1 MKQVKVET
9 VVKTLVKRMVE
20 LEVKAVHLVKV
31 LTQVLVVLENKLVPM
46 VKVVEMEQQCEE
58 HQDLPYQLT
67 IQELFRVVHLLQT

>member
-9 VVKTLVKRMVE
+9 VVKMLVKLLVE
-20 LEVKAVHLVKV
+20 LEVKVVHLVKV
-31 LTQVLVVLENKLVPM
+31 LTQVAVVLENKLHL
-46 VKVVEMEQQCEE
+46 KDQVVEMEQQCEE